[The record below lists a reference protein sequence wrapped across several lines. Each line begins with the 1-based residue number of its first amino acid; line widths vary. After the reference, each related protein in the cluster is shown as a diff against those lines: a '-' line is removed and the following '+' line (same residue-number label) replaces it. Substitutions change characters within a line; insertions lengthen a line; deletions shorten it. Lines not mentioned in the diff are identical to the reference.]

1 MTSQLESLI
10 QQATQLE
17 LLAVYNNNRDERIE
31 LINHLANSLH
41 SSNDRASE
49 LISIELQQSQ
59 LDRVGEAFA

>member
-31 LINHLANSLH
+31 LINHLANSLY